1 MLKLLI
7 LSFSL
12 ISPKI
17 PNYEKIDGVY
27 VDYKIKTYEN
37 KLDQHRNNYNTSICF
52 GRSWFWYKK
61 IPY

>member
-37 KLDQHRNNYNTSICF
+37 KLDQSCNYSNNSICIN
-52 GRSWFWYKK
+52 RSWFWYKK
-61 IPY
+61 IPF